1 MAFLGPNDILFL
13 EKTNGTVKRIIN
25 GTMMKEPLLDVNV
38 AVNDER
44 GMLGIAVAKHKN
56 GPTYVFLYFTET
68 AKDGDDATEG
78 KNPLGNRLY
87 RYDYRI
93 INELMPNY
101 YLTASH
107 PWNAS

>member
-1 MAFLGPNDILFL
+1 M
-13 EKTNGTVKRIIN
+13 
-25 GTMMKEPLLDVNV
+25 NV

-87 RYDYRI
+87 RY
-93 INELMPNY
+93 ELQDNK
-101 YLTASH
+101 LVNAKLLLELASH